1 MQCRKVR
8 SFLSAYSKGE
18 LEEAKRREISA
29 HLEQCPECRR
39 EEAGFRDVFGA
50 LSKLP
55 DARLSDDF
63 NNRLLNRIAD
73 ERYRETRT
81 RAYLPKQAPAIGMRR
96 MVPVVATFCLM
107 LAFVLTGG
115 IERLLVPDDGGYM
128 VAQQDMGS
136 GNMDDSYL
144 TVQPAASRTFS
155 QHASKHWN
163 FDRQVAR
170 ANRVRGYMNQLAS
183 SNTFADNTT
192 AWSTQGKLVLGHLGL
207 GPATTYR
214 PRPII
219 RTYIAPQN
227 DAVKEV
233 RQVY

>member
-18 LEEAKRREISA
+18 LSEARRRAISA
-29 HLEQCPECRR
+29 HLEHCPECRR
-39 EEAGFRDVFGA
+39 EEADFRDVFGA

-55 DARLSDDF
+55 SADVSADF

-73 ERYRETRT
+73 ERYRETRSK
-81 RAYLPKQAPAIGMRR
+81 AYLPKQAPAIGMRR

-115 IERLLVPDDGGYM
+115 IERLLVPDDGYM
-128 VAQQDMGS
+128 VAQHDMERE
-136 GNMDDSYL
+136 NLDDSYM

-170 ANRVRGYMNQLAS
+170 ANRVRGYMNQLAG
-183 SNTFADNTT
+183 SNTFANNTT
-192 AWSTQGKLVLGHLGL
+192 AWSSQGKIVLGHLGL
-207 GPATTYR
+207 GPTTTNR

>member
-1 MQCRKVR
+1 MRCRKVR
-8 SFLSAYSKGE
+8 SFLSAYSRGE
-18 LEEAKRREISA
+18 LSEAKRRAISA
-29 HLEQCPECRR
+29 HLECCSDCRR
-39 EEAGFRDVFGA
+39 EEAGFREVYGA

-55 DARLSDDF
+55 DADLSADF
-63 NNRLLNRIAD
+63 NSRLLNRIAD
-73 ERYRETRT
+73 ERYRETRSK
-81 RAYLPKQAPAIGMRR
+81 AYFPKQAPAIGMRR

-115 IERLLVPDDGGYM
+115 IERLLVPDDGYM
-128 VAQQDMGS
+128 VAQHDGIR
-136 GNMDDSYL
+136 GELDDSYL
-144 TVQPAASRTFS
+144 TVQPAASHTFS

-183 SNTFADNTT
+183 SNTFANNTNS
-192 AWSTQGKLVLGHLGL
+192 WSTQGKIVLGRLGL

-219 RTYIAPQN
+219 RTYIAPQT